1 MSHAAA
7 VRYRMSAVPEIERR
21 LREWGLAY
29 GVRIV
34 EVESA
39 DDIEPRPMETPL
51 HRASVDRSRE
61 GQATETAGGFARTG
75 VQRRRLRE
83 SLGGNIRVPNWA
95 GSEHVRC
102 TESRT
107 PGASWHPP
115 MPAQAVEEAVLSL
128 YRIDPRA
135 ALALRASYCLLGR
148 RPLSER
154 IACVSWWSQTKVTRI
169 GYRAAIARGRMQV
182 AATLKLAG

>member
-1 MSHAAA
+1 MSQAHAI
-7 VRYRMSAVPEIERR
+7 RMRLCEVPEIERR
-21 LREWGLAY
+21 LREWGLAF

-39 DDIEPRPMETPL
+39 VDAEPRPAETPL
-51 HRASVDRSRE
+51 HRASLDRSRE
-61 GQATETAGGFARTG
+61 AQAIEPVSGFARTG

-83 SLGGNIRVPNWA
+83 SMGPNVRLPGWA
-95 GSEHVRC
+95 GSETVRC

-107 PGASWHPP
+107 PGAPWHPP
-115 MPAQAVEEAVLSL
+115 MSAQAVEDAVLAL

-148 RPLSER
+148 RPLRER
-154 IACVSWWSQTKVTRI
+154 IALVSWWSSTNVSRI
-169 GYRAAIARGRMQV
+169 GYRAAIARGRMQI
-182 AATLKLAG
+182 AASLKIPG